1 MVRRVE
7 YAAMPAAEP
16 ASVPLPLLASPPASP
31 LVEPRRYAP
40 AAFGHAHDY
49 HQLLFGI
56 DGALELEVD
65 GHAYRVDATH
75 GLVIPA
81 GAHHVCAGLVGN
93 FQLVADFPPASVAL
107 PAGLMARP
115 RAFALDGAL
124 AACVR
129 ELAAPPEVSAMGTA
143 MGTALNAPARC
154 LPLQHAWQ
162 RAARLATALAGRLGD
177 AGSARFPV
185 AAIDAY
191 LRANLATPVRAD
203 RLAAHFGWGARRFHA
218 LFCEAFGDTPHAYQT
233 RLRLDQA
240 VQWLMAGE
248 MPLLEIAFGVG
259 YPDQTTFARAFARRF
274 GLPPGAWRGS
284 ISSKQATSP
293 WTPRSARARL

>member
-1 MVRRVE
+1 
-7 YAAMPAAEP
+7 MPAAESASAPPPLSASPP
-16 ASVPLPLLASPPASP
+16 ASSPASPPASP
-31 LVEPRRYAP
+31 VVEPRRYAP

-81 GAHHVCAGLVGN
+81 GAHHVCAGLAGN

-129 ELAAPPEVSAMGTA
+129 ELAAPPDV
-143 MGTALNAPARC
+143 APAPS
-154 LPLQHAWQ
+154 LPLQHTWQ
-162 RAARLATALAGRLGD
+162 RAARLATALAGRLGN
-177 AGSARFPV
+177 AGPARFPV

-191 LRANLATPVRAD
+191 LRASLAAPVRTD

-259 YPDQTTFARAFARRF
+259 YPDQTTFSRAFARRF
-274 GLPPGAWRGS
+274 GQPPGAWRVAAT
-284 ISSKQATSP
+284 QAWPTAATAP
-293 WTPRSARARL
+293 RATPARAPDA